1 MERYIGDLK
10 NRLTNM
16 ASIDANLAHGALK
29 MELLHHLPLPESR
42 RDGDVTWPQLRQR
55 LSVAH
60 ITTIKADGSK
70 VVELPLVIKGMLN
83 ARFGAFTRD
92 WPMELGRVQDHQNG
106 STYFGM
112 ERISLYSKIELV
124 WRLPIGSEYSQGEV
138 TTTRRDDSF
147 ISWKV
152 HGTTTLRYGRVV
164 VFCKCYDWDDLIV
177 IVRPFKKV
185 AYTPEFSL
193 PFVLE
198 GLGGVESIKHTEIVS
213 IIGRIEKPEDTKK
226 VTYLVRNRAES
237 SLEVSPGS
245 LDSVL
250 W

>member
-1 MERYIGDLK
+1 M
-10 NRLTNM
+10 
-16 ASIDANLAHGALK
+16 LAL
-29 MELLHHLPLPESR
+29 
-42 RDGDVTWPQLRQR
+42 V
-55 LSVAH
+55 LSLATGQWSLV
-60 ITTIKADGSK
+60 GSK
-70 VVELPLVIKGMLN
+70 TTKMAQHTSEWSVYLCTARSSLFGGFPLVQSILRAKLLPPEETT
-83 ARFGAFTRD
+83 ASS
-92 WPMELGRVQDHQNG
+92 LGRFTVPQ
-106 STYFGM
+106 
-112 ERISLYSKIELV
+112 
-124 WRLPIGSEYSQGEV
+124 
-138 TTTRRDDSF
+138 
-147 ISWKV
+147 
-152 HGTTTLRYGRVV
+152 TLRYGRVV

-177 IVRPFKKV
+177 TVRPFKKV